1 MENNI
6 IEQVSQDSLNGVVI
20 HEKLTCESNT
30 ESIVKKAYKRMII
43 LQNLFKFDLPAKE
56 LVHIYILYIRS
67 VVEKSA

>member
-6 IEQVSQDSLNGVVI
+6 IEQVSHDSLLGVVI
-20 HEKLTCESNT
+20 HEKLTCELNI
-30 ESIVKKAYKRMII
+30 ESIVKKVYKRMII
-43 LQNLFKFDLPAKE
+43 LQNLFKFDLPAEE